1 MGGLAPRRYPL
12 TGPRRHGLW
21 RLAPL
26 SCQQVN
32 GHAGSAD
39 QGPDARFS
47 WSWERF
53 LVDFRSSV
61 GFFIGCVRGAGQ
73 VIRNRTLHILI
84 CSVSVS
90 VSHPEWRGAA
100 LRPANAPVLNRRRER
115 MSSGEL
121 AHQNRPRSR
130 DTEMECEE
138 EDETCKMLSEEEEE
152 EVEMW
157 DKKVQNRKA
166 FTGSLEKGRRME
178 EPIELS
184 DDADDNETIMEMSK
198 KAGKHKEKRRRHNDD
213 GDHKKKKK
221 SVSSHGGDKNTH
233 SADRDKDKRRDM
245 LLSPNKNK
253 DPFHSKEKSRTMPSS
268 HGGDGKMHPG
278 DHHNDNKSST
288 MWRSEYDKYKGI
300 PKKEMK
306 KDKKPWPV
314 HNGGSREEE
323 KKKTVLVLSKEG
335 KMPVLDNSSNK
346 GNKWKKTPMLYDK
359 VKKPRTSDKDDKAGS
374 YDRKKTTP
382 GYNAGHKVQS
392 GHGEKKKVKF
402 AFFKV
407 AGEHFEEFLLIP
419 PKPAGASKMVG
430 LTNQLVCL
438 EDSEGK
444 SSMVRLSVVD
454 GSLAFYQGW
463 SNFVSDHSI
472 KWAEIILFEYTGC
485 SKFSVRVFGADSWER
500 VSFTVETR
508 GEEKKQKES
517 YAPDDL
523 APCRCSRDINGHHY
537 VSGEYT
543 RSNRPKTKSDGYTDN
558 AEVSPG
564 NLVAKSANAV
574 PGTRRMSANS
584 IEDPNGVVG
593 GIVGGSS
600 MAPDNKDGHLAN
612 GKHTGNAIFPSYIK
626 ATTRSPET
634 VVIADEAPLAQENK
648 DTVALDNKEA
658 NLTIGECKTKCNAS
672 ITCNNEKATRLDLVP
687 VTIDA
692 APLSQ
697 ENGDAVELM
706 TFAGHIEDAVMM
718 KESTSAKCA
727 EIHGSD
733 EDLRRKQEGNT
744 VRLEC
749 TAAADKFPSNNKM
762 DTNGNAC
769 SKYEYPGGS
778 QCLGK
783 WKEATV
789 SGRESL
795 DGTELIRPEK
805 RLKTEEKLVGAMG
818 VNPVERG
825 YDGTHSCVPS
835 QISESGLTRTKIEHS
850 VNGKGA
856 TGKPETKIEQVGPV
870 ESIGCRQERNNISMS
885 ANRAVAHQT
894 EHHFFRQEDAKSSN
908 PAPPVPLLPVK
919 VEVSELDDH
928 RPVLKA
934 SLQFVVPSTTQTRLE
949 LPDPLSNAVG
959 RKGRLDRNIVMLK
972 DPMKRLWPVFYHET
986 SLFVGFTGGWKSFVA
1001 ANKLEAGDLCVLLM
1015 DLDEDEL
1022 VYDVEI
1028 TRK

>member
-1 MGGLAPRRYPL
+1 
-12 TGPRRHGLW
+12 
-21 RLAPL
+21 
-26 SCQQVN
+26 
-32 GHAGSAD
+32 
-39 QGPDARFS
+39 
-47 WSWERF
+47 
-53 LVDFRSSV
+53 
-61 GFFIGCVRGAGQ
+61 
-73 VIRNRTLHILI
+73 
-84 CSVSVS
+84 
-90 VSHPEWRGAA
+90 
-100 LRPANAPVLNRRRER
+100 

-121 AHQNRPRSR
+121 ARQDRPRSR
-130 DTEMECEE
+130 DTEMECEEE

-152 EVEMW
+152 EEEEQQEVEMW
-157 DKKVQNRKA
+157 DKKVQSRKA
-166 FTGSLEKGRRME
+166 STGSLEKGRRME

-198 KAGKHKEKRRRHNDD
+198 KAARHKEEKRRHNDD
-213 GDHKKKKK
+213 GDHKKKKKK

-233 SADRDKDKRRDM
+233 SANRDKDKRRDMLLSPNKNTHSANRDKDKRRDM

-253 DPFHSKEKSRTMPSS
+253 GPFHSKEKSRKMPSS
-268 HGGDGKMHPG
+268 RGGERKMHRG
-278 DHHNDNKSST
+278 DHHNDNKSSR
-288 MWRSEYDKYKGI
+288 MWRSEYDKYNGMQ
-300 PKKEMK
+300 KKEMN
-306 KDKKPWPV
+306 KDKKLWPV
-314 HNGGSREEE
+314 HNGGSREE
-323 KKKTVLVLSKEG
+323 KKKTALVLSKEG
-335 KMPVLDNSSNK
+335 KMPMLDDSSNK
-346 GNKWKKTPMLYDK
+346 GNKRPMMYDK
-359 VKKPRTSDKDDKAGS
+359 VKKPRTSDKDEKAGS

-382 GYNAGHKVQS
+382 GYNAGNKVQI

-419 PKPAGASKMVG
+419 PKPAGAPKMVG

-500 VSFTVETR
+500 VSFIVETR

-517 YAPDDL
+517 FTPDDL
-523 APCRCSRDINGHHY
+523 VPCRCSRDINGHHY

-543 RSNRPKTKSDGYTDN
+543 RSNRPKTKSDGDTDN

-564 NLVAKSANAV
+564 NLVAKSVNAV

-593 GIVGGSS
+593 GIVRGSS
-600 MAPDNKDGHLAN
+600 MAPDNKGGHLVN
-612 GKHTGNAIFPSYIK
+612 GKHTAK

-672 ITCNNEKATRLDLVP
+672 VTCNNEKATRFELVP
-687 VTIDA
+687 VTTDA

-697 ENGDAVELM
+697 ENGDAVELT
-706 TFAGHIEDAVMM
+706 TFVGHIEDSVMM

-749 TAAADKFPSNNKM
+749 TAAVDKFPSNNKM

-769 SKYEYPGGS
+769 SKYEYPGGF
-778 QCLGK
+778 QCLEK

-789 SGRESL
+789 SGREAL
-795 DGTELIRPEK
+795 DGSGLIRPEK
-805 RLKTEEKLVGAMG
+805 RRKTEEKSVCAMG
-818 VNPVERG
+818 VNLVVRG
-825 YDGTHSCVPS
+825 DDVTHSCVPS

-856 TGKPETKIEQVGPV
+856 TGKPETKIEQVGTV
-870 ESIGCRQERNNISMS
+870 ESIGCRQERNNISIS
-885 ANRAVAHQT
+885 ANRAVARQT
-894 EHHFFRQEDAKSSN
+894 EHHFFRQEDTKSSN

-919 VEVSELDDH
+919 VEDSELDDH

-934 SLQFVVPSTTQTRLE
+934 NLQFVVPSTTQTRLE

>member
-1 MGGLAPRRYPL
+1 
-12 TGPRRHGLW
+12 
-21 RLAPL
+21 
-26 SCQQVN
+26 
-32 GHAGSAD
+32 
-39 QGPDARFS
+39 
-47 WSWERF
+47 
-53 LVDFRSSV
+53 
-61 GFFIGCVRGAGQ
+61 
-73 VIRNRTLHILI
+73 
-84 CSVSVS
+84 
-90 VSHPEWRGAA
+90 
-100 LRPANAPVLNRRRER
+100 

-121 AHQNRPRSR
+121 ARQDRPRSR

-138 EDETCKMLSEEEEE
+138 EEEDETCKMLSDEEEEE
-152 EVEMW
+152 QQQEVEMW
-157 DKKVQNRKA
+157 DKKVQSRKA
-166 FTGSLEKGRRME
+166 STGSLEKGRRME

-198 KAGKHKEKRRRHNDD
+198 KAAKHKEKKRMHNDD

-221 SVSSHGGDKNTH
+221 SMSSHGGDKNTY

-245 LLSPNKNK
+245 LFSPNRNK
-253 DPFHSKEKSRTMPSS
+253 DPFHFKEKSGKMPSS
-268 HGGDGKMHPG
+268 HSGERKMHRG
-278 DHHNDNKSST
+278 DHHNFNKSSRL
-288 MWRSEYDKYKGI
+288 WRSEYGKYKGMQ
-300 PKKEMK
+300 KKEMN

-314 HNGGSREEE
+314 HNGGSREGE
-323 KKKTVLVLSKEG
+323 KKKTALVLSKEG
-335 KMPVLDNSSNK
+335 KMPMLHDSSNN
-346 GNKWKKTPMLYDK
+346 GNKWKKTPMMYDK
-359 VKKPRTSDKDDKAGS
+359 VKKPPTSDKDEKAGS

-407 AGEHFEEFLLIP
+407 AGKHFEEFLLIP
-419 PKPAGASKMVG
+419 PKVAEAPKMVG
-430 LTNQLVCL
+430 FTNQLVCL

-444 SSMVRLSVVD
+444 SSRVRLSVVD

-472 KWAEIILFEYTGC
+472 KWAEIIVFEYTGC
-485 SKFSVRVFGADSWER
+485 SKFSVRVFSADSWER
-500 VSFTVETR
+500 VSFIVETR

-523 APCRCSRDINGHHY
+523 VPCQNSRDINGHHY

-564 NLVAKSANAV
+564 NLVAKSVNAV
-574 PGTRRMSANS
+574 PGTRHTSANS

-593 GIVGGSS
+593 GIVRGSS

-612 GKHTGNAIFPSYIK
+612 GKHTANASFPSYIK
-626 ATTRSPET
+626 VTTRSPET
-634 VVIADEAPLAQENK
+634 VVIADEAPLARENK

-658 NLTIGECKTKCNAS
+658 NLTIRECKTKCNAS
-672 ITCNNEKATRLDLVP
+672 ITCNDEKATRLELVP
-687 VTIDA
+687 VTTDA

-697 ENGDAVELM
+697 ENGDAVELT

-749 TAAADKFPSNNKM
+749 TAVVDKFPSNNKM
-762 DTNGNAC
+762 DTNGDAC
-769 SKYEYPGGS
+769 SKYEYPGGF
-778 QCLGK
+778 QCLEK

-789 SGRESL
+789 SGREAL
-795 DGTELIRPEK
+795 DGSGLIRPEK
-805 RLKTEEKLVGAMG
+805 RRKTEEKSVGAMG

-835 QISESGLTRTKIEHS
+835 QISESGLTRMKIEHS

-856 TGKPETKIEQVGPV
+856 TGKPETKIEQVGTV
-870 ESIGCRQERNNISMS
+870 ESIGCRQERNNISTS
-885 ANRAVAHQT
+885 ANRAVACQT
-894 EHHFFRQEDAKSSN
+894 EHHFFRQEDTKSSN

-934 SLQFVVPSTTQTRLE
+934 NLQFVVPSTAQTRLE

-959 RKGRLDRNIVMLK
+959 HKGRLDRNIVMLK

>member
-1 MGGLAPRRYPL
+1 
-12 TGPRRHGLW
+12 
-21 RLAPL
+21 
-26 SCQQVN
+26 
-32 GHAGSAD
+32 
-39 QGPDARFS
+39 
-47 WSWERF
+47 
-53 LVDFRSSV
+53 
-61 GFFIGCVRGAGQ
+61 
-73 VIRNRTLHILI
+73 
-84 CSVSVS
+84 
-90 VSHPEWRGAA
+90 
-100 LRPANAPVLNRRRER
+100 

-934 SLQFVVPSTTQTRLE
+934 SLQFVVPSTTQTRLVSC
-949 LPDPLSNAVG
+949 LDTINSLLLQFHHYYCFTTTFMSVCFSILWYKTSIHHTIPSYLSAFEGSYRTYGKIAVS
-959 RKGRLDRNIVMLK
+959 LDV
-972 DPMKRLWPVFYHET
+972 VQ
-986 SLFVGFTGGWKSFVA
+986 S
-1001 ANKLEAGDLCVLLM
+1001 
-1015 DLDEDEL
+1015 
-1022 VYDVEI
+1022 
-1028 TRK
+1028 

>member
-1 MGGLAPRRYPL
+1 MPQSL
-12 TGPRRHGLW
+12 TGE
-21 RLAPL
+21 A
-26 SCQQVN
+26 STY
-32 GHAGSAD
+32 
-39 QGPDARFS
+39 FS
-47 WSWERF
+47 RPG
-53 LVDFRSSV
+53 R
-61 GFFIGCVRGAGQ
+61 
-73 VIRNRTLHILI
+73 
-84 CSVSVS
+84 
-90 VSHPEWRGAA
+90 AA
-100 LRPANAPVLNRRRER
+100 LLFRGEGVGRRER

-934 SLQFVVPSTTQTRLE
+934 SLQFVVPSTTQTRLLCVEVYQE